1 VESLIASSVDFEHM
15 FELAPVSLW
24 LEDYSALKQLLD
36 RWRAEGVTDLQA
48 TAHTEPGDAKR
59 PKCGTD
65 SFGSHRLMEHVTR
78 TGSR

>member
-1 VESLIASSVDFEHM
+1 VTANSPPR
-15 FELAPVSLW
+15 LARMAMLNM
-24 LEDYSALKQLLD
+24 Q
-36 RWRAEGVTDLQA
+36 T